1 MKKHAGGCRFAYLID
16 RGNVKEGA
24 AGSPPVDDDECS
36 ARPVYCFTHHRQENK
51 VSQWRTPKPLTFTF
65 PSPISLFFCPLV
77 SLTFS
82 FLSLTEHSQG
92 NTVPKKRVSGTRFD
106 QQAEAVTLCNVFY
119 IESFSKPMR
128 SPRPW
133 CHVDYP
139 CGLTPS
145 PGLPGLPGLPVDFL
159 GLPHAP
165 SVTSVS
171 RLPARQFNGG
181 LAPVYAAASLPSQ
194 TEQIVWKHGDAWRSC
209 QPLTRRDRQPG
220 SCLLEGG
227 RTVRTTD
234 PDPDYSCPGYGYDIH
249 CTSAVLS

>member
-1 MKKHAGGCRFAYLID
+1 
-16 RGNVKEGA
+16 
-24 AGSPPVDDDECS
+24 
-36 ARPVYCFTHHRQENK
+36 
-51 VSQWRTPKPLTFTF
+51 
-65 PSPISLFFCPLV
+65 
-77 SLTFS
+77 
-82 FLSLTEHSQG
+82 
-92 NTVPKKRVSGTRFD
+92 
-106 QQAEAVTLCNVFY
+106 
-119 IESFSKPMR
+119 MR

-145 PGLPGLPGLPVDFL
+145 PGLPGLPGLPVDYL

-181 LAPVYAAASLPSQ
+181 LAPLWTAALPSQ
-194 TEQIVWKHGDAWRSC
+194 TEQIVWKHGDAWRCC

-220 SCLLEGG
+220 SCLLEGA

-234 PDPDYSCPGYGYDIH
+234 PDPDLFLPWIWIRYTLYLGCAVISDGARSRPSELDCACGSAFTGRRTGTLSPGPRLHSGSQFRLGYSALFGPPGRCQRGRRVSECGMCEKCETEIFTAGSTKASRSSFVAASVAGSPFLALAGDALPSVPGQ
-249 CTSAVLS
+249 TKA